1 MQQQSSVIEGSS
13 INAYIDS
20 AFKQMESH
28 LLSSLQEMISNSVS
42 SLKSTIESEVKGLQS
57 KFSELSD
64 RVKVLESKH
73 ERVDELQ
80 DRLRQLESST
90 GNKSA
95 YSKNT
100 GSSAPPAS
108 FTSDVSIITSTV
120 T

>member
-1 MQQQSSVIEGSS
+1 
-13 INAYIDS
+13 
-20 AFKQMESH
+20 MESH

-64 RVKVLESKH
+64 RVKVLESQH
-73 ERVDELQ
+73 EKVDERLQ
-80 DRLRQLESST
+80 QLESST

-100 GSSAPPAS
+100 GNSAPPAS